1 MIAVVKIEDGLI
13 IYATIVD
20 TVHVHLNEDCIV
32 QREKSQD
39 FGTIIRILEDDDVQC
54 ECPHSMDNDNTDVSK
69 NKVIRSATLKDKSIA
84 NENVIKAR
92 MSRDKCE
99 AKVKELKLD
108 IRVVGLRYSFDGKT
122 FFITFVS
129 ENRVDFRTMI
139 RDLSE
144 AFNTHVHMIQI
155 GIRDEAT
162 LIGGIAPCGQVMCCS
177 RWMQKFDAVNVR
189 MAKTQGLSLK
199 LGAITGMCDR
209 LKCCLRFENQQYKE
223 FGADLPRVGMYVDT
237 PDGIGR
243 IVERD
248 VMGGNLKV
256 YNRKA
261 KGTYTY
267 HVSDVRI
274 APNVRKTKEEIEES
288 E

>member
-13 IYATIVD
+13 VYADIPGNVQ
-20 TVHVHLNEDCIV
+20 VHLDEECII
-32 QREKSQD
+32 QREKCID
-39 FGTIIRILEDDDVQC
+39 FGTVIKIAEEAEVKC
-54 ECPHSMDNDNTDVSK
+54 ECPQANENNNTNVDI
-69 NKVIRSATLKDKSIA
+69 NKIVRSATLKDKSMA
-84 NENVIKAR
+84 HENTIKAR
-92 MSRDKCE
+92 MNVEKCE
-99 AKVKELKLD
+99 KKVKDLKLD

-129 ENRVDFRTMI
+129 ESRVDFRTMI

-144 AFNTHVHMIQI
+144 DLNTHVHMIQI

-162 LIGGIAPCGQVMCCS
+162 LIGGLAPCGQVMCCH
-177 RWMQKFDAVNVR
+177 RWMKKFDTVNVR

-223 FGADLPRVGMYVDT
+223 LGADLPRIGMFVET
-237 PDGIGR
+237 PNGIAR
-243 IVERD
+243 IIERD
-248 VMGGNLKV
+248 VMEGNVKV
-256 YNRKA
+256 YNRKT
-261 KGTYTY
+261 KGTFTY

-274 APNVRKTKEEIEES
+274 APNVRKTIETGDGK
-288 E
+288 

>member
-13 IYATIVD
+13 IYAKVVD
-20 TVHVHLNEDCIV
+20 NVHVHLNEDCIV
-32 QREKSQD
+32 QRDKCQD
-39 FGTIIRILEDDDVQC
+39 FGTIIRILEDEDVQH

-84 NENVIKAR
+84 NENAIKAR
-92 MSRDKCE
+92 MNREKCE
-99 AKVKELKLD
+99 SKVKELKLD
-108 IRVVGLRYSFDGKT
+108 IRVVGLRYSFDGNT

-129 ENRVDFRTMI
+129 ESRIDFRTMI
-139 RDLSE
+139 RDLS
-144 AFNTHVHMIQI
+144 AVFNTHVHMIQI
-155 GIRDEAT
+155 GIRDEAA
-162 LIGGIAPCGQVMCCS
+162 LIGGIAPCGQVMCCR
-177 RWMQKFDAVNVR
+177 RWMHKFNAVNVR

-209 LKCCLRFENQQYKE
+209 LKCCLRFEDQQYKE
-223 FGADLPRVGMYVDT
+223 LGLDLPRVGMFVET
-237 PDGIGR
+237 PSGIGR

-274 APNVRKTKEEIEES
+274 APNVRKTKEEIEET

>member
-1 MIAVVKIEDGLI
+1 MIAIVKIEDGLI
-13 IYATIVD
+13 
-20 TVHVHLNEDCIV
+20 VHADIPENVQVHLDEDCIV
-32 QREKSQD
+32 QREKCLD
-39 FGTIIRILEDDDVQC
+39 FGSVIRIVEEAEVKC
-54 ECPHSMDNDNTDVSK
+54 ECPHANENNNTNVAL
-69 NKVIRSATLKDKSIA
+69 NKVVRSATLKDKSIA
-84 NENVIKAR
+84 HENTIKAR
-92 MSRDKCE
+92 MNLEKCE
-99 AKVKELKLD
+99 KKVKDLKLD
-108 IRVVGLRYSFDGKT
+108 IRIVGLRYSFDCNT

-144 AFNTHVHMIQI
+144 ELNTHVHMIQI
-155 GIRDEAT
+155 GVRDEAT
-162 LIGGIAPCGQVMCCS
+162 LIGGLAPCGQVMCCR
-177 RWMQKFDAVNVR
+177 RWMKQFDAVNVR

-223 FGADLPRVGMYVDT
+223 LGADLPRVGMFVET
-237 PDGIGR
+237 PSGIAR

-256 YNRKA
+256 YNRKT
-261 KGTYTY
+261 KGTFTY

-274 APNVRKTKEEIEES
+274 APNIRKAMEKGDET
-288 E
+288 

>member
-13 IYATIVD
+13 IHADIPKNVQ
-20 TVHVHLNEDCIV
+20 VHLDEECIV
-32 QREKSQD
+32 QREKCVD
-39 FGTIIRILEDDDVQC
+39 FGTVIKIVEKAEVTC
-54 ECPHSMDNDNTDVSK
+54 ECPHGNQNNNTDVDI
-69 NKVIRSATLKDKSIA
+69 NKVVRSATLKDKSTA
-84 NENVIKAR
+84 HENIIKAR
-92 MSRDKCE
+92 MNVDKCE
-99 AKVKELKLD
+99 KKVKDLRLD
-108 IRVVGLRYSFDGKT
+108 IRIVGLRYSFDCKT
-122 FFITFVS
+122 FFVTFVS

-144 AFNTHVHMIQI
+144 ELNTHVHMIQI

-162 LIGGIAPCGQVMCCS
+162 LIGGLAPCGQVMCCS
-177 RWMQKFDAVNVR
+177 RWMKKFDAVNVR

-223 FGADLPRVGMYVDT
+223 LGADLPRIGMFVET
-237 PDGIGR
+237 PDGLAR

-248 VMGGNLKV
+248 VMGGNVKV
-256 YNRKA
+256 YNRKT
-261 KGTYTY
+261 KGTFTY

-274 APNVRKTKEEIEES
+274 APNVRKTIETGD
-288 E
+288 